1 MQQVFIKFNNGKQV
15 NDFINIID
23 KIVGNFRLVSDRCI
37 VDAKSILGIFSL
49 DLTKPQRLICD
60 STDEKV
66 MDQFAPFLC
75 RQNYYYES
83 I

>member
-1 MQQVFIKFNNGKQV
+1 MQQVFIKFNNGKEV

-23 KIVGNFRLVSDRCI
+23 KIEGNFKLVSDKCI
-37 VDAKSILGIFSL
+37 VDAKSILGILSL
-49 DLTKPQRLICD
+49 DLTKPQRLIYD
-60 STDEKV
+60 SNDEKV

-75 RQNYYYES
+75 RQNYHYES